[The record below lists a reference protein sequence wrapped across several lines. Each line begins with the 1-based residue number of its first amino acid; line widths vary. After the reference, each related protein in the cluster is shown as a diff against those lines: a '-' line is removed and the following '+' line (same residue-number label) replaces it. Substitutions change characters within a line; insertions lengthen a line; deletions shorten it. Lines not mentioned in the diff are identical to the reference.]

1 MTFSGFF
8 AAGRAR
14 SRCVIGAGVVV
25 TRLLGSVT
33 LLPVYRA
40 RCSTIRYFPNPLGD
54 DTAVNYSFVM
64 QYRL

>member
-33 LLPVYRA
+33 LLRMYRA
-40 RCSTIRYFPNPLGD
+40 WCIRCRHFPDPLGD
-54 DTAVNYSFVM
+54 VTAVNYSLAM
-64 QYRL
+64 QYQL